1 MKKFIV
7 LKAFMAL
14 LVGFVSLG
22 LLSCN
27 DNDGPDIPPVKLQDV
42 IGNYKGK
49 LIISQGNNKNE
60 SIVGFAVKKDTIKF
74 TDLPVKEIVK
84 AVVKDPV
91 KTEAALVA
99 LGKIKYNLNYT
110 GAINTYYNA
119 VELTFAPKTLELN
132 IPMDGAIKKTIVTF
146 AAKEKGFYVGQNYA
160 MKFGLVAE
168 KITVDGAVLTPYE
181 MIKYDF
187 PYCIKN

>member
-14 LVGFVSLG
+14 LIGFVSLS
-22 LLSCN
+22 LISCN
-27 DNDGPDIPPVKLQDV
+27 NDNGPDIPPVKLQDV
-42 IGNYKGK
+42 IGNYKGR
-49 LIISQGNNKNE
+49 LITSQGNNKAE
-60 SIVGFAVKKDTIKF
+60 AVISFAVKKDTIKF

-91 KTEAALVA
+91 KTEAALTA
-99 LGKIKYNLNYT
+99 IGKVKYNLNYT
-110 GAINTYYNA
+110 GAINTSYNA
-119 VELTFAPKTLELN
+119 VELTFSPKTLQIN
-132 IPMDGAIKKTIVTF
+132 IPMDGAIKTTIVTF

-168 KITVDGAVLTPYE
+168 KITVDGVALSPYE
-181 MIKYDF
+181 VIKYDF

>member
-7 LKAFMAL
+7 LKAFVAVL
-14 LVGFVSLG
+14 ICFVSLS

-27 DNDGPDIPPVKLQDV
+27 DDGPDIPPVKIQDV

-49 LIISQGNNKNE
+49 LITTQGTNKAE
-60 SIVGFAVKKDTIKF
+60 ATIGFTVKKDTLKF

-84 AVVKDPV
+84 SVVKDPV
-91 KTEAALVA
+91 KTEAALTA
-99 LGKIKYNLNYT
+99 IGKVKYNINYT
-110 GAINTYYNA
+110 AVVNANYNA
-119 VELTFAPKTLELN
+119 VEFTFTPKVLEIN
-132 IPMDGAIKKTIVTF
+132 IPMDGAIKKTVVTF

-160 MKFGLVAE
+160 MKFGLVGE
-168 KITVDGAVLTPYE
+168 KITVDGVVLTPYE
-181 MIKYDF
+181 VIKYDF